1 MALTNPLFKITEP
14 EPRPEQDQEEAT
26 KSKKKYP
33 LSVYLNEADRKA
45 IDEIAE
51 WSGQSRHAVLQ
62 YAIKRVI
69 KEWRQGIT
77 PELQVERKLKP

>member
-1 MALTNPLFKITEP
+1 MAITNPLFKITEP
-14 EPRPEQDQEEAT
+14 EPKPKPDQEEAE
-26 KSKKKYP
+26 SKKKYP
-33 LSVYLNEADRKA
+33 LSVYLNESDRKA
-45 IDEIAE
+45 VDEIAQ

-62 YAIKRVI
+62 YAIKRMI

>member
-1 MALTNPLFKITEP
+1 MAITNPLFKITEP
-14 EPRPEQDQEEAT
+14 EPKPDQEEAE
-26 KSKKKYP
+26 SKKKYP

-45 IDEIAE
+45 VDEIAQ

-62 YAIKRVI
+62 YAIKRII